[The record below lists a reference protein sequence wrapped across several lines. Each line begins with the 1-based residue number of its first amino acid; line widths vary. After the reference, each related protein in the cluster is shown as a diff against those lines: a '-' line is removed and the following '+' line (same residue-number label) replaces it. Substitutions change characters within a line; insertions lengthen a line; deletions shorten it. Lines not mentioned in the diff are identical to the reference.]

1 MDKET
6 REKIKE
12 FKKQKRYDDIFINYG
27 TKAYIKNTPTKYRQK
42 ELKKLKK
49 EGRYLDIYNKYG
61 EKEYNK
67 VLVKARTQEI
77 KEAKGSFQAFTWEAT
92 QNIKIFLKKLG
103 INVAIGASTL
113 MLTMPVVVQSTIN
126 KNAIKYEKEIENYD
140 ENISKYAE
148 EVKSLKLNHLQTI
161 MKVMDD
167 MWKNIAGYAN
177 PEKDISGFLELDLAT
192 EDGYGVCR
200 NMASDVAKKLNKID
214 ERYNARTINV
224 KMEHGDYQIANIER
238 KVIETNETVEQEN
251 EQQGSNILENLAG
264 NHMVTLVDIPD
275 RDITLVADPTNP
287 GLGIYEN
294 GEIKMFNTDEK
305 WEGKEISTM
314 LLNGYEGLEMGGTY
328 VNSFHLKSKYSEAKK
343 EFGLEKQN
351 EALNYVRSLEKQNS
365 EKSKEEKFRESL
377 AVASNQ
383 SENIRRDEQNQD
395 GQINAQE
402 KETVNEL

>member
-140 ENISKYAE
+140 ENI
-148 EVKSLKLNHLQTI
+148 
-161 MKVMDD
+161 
-167 MWKNIAGYAN
+167 
-177 PEKDISGFLELDLAT
+177 
-192 EDGYGVCR
+192 
-200 NMASDVAKKLNKID
+200 
-214 ERYNARTINV
+214 
-224 KMEHGDYQIANIER
+224 
-238 KVIETNETVEQEN
+238 
-251 EQQGSNILENLAG
+251 
-264 NHMVTLVDIPD
+264 
-275 RDITLVADPTNP
+275 
-287 GLGIYEN
+287 
-294 GEIKMFNTDEK
+294 
-305 WEGKEISTM
+305 
-314 LLNGYEGLEMGGTY
+314 
-328 VNSFHLKSKYSEAKK
+328 
-343 EFGLEKQN
+343 
-351 EALNYVRSLEKQNS
+351 
-365 EKSKEEKFRESL
+365 
-377 AVASNQ
+377 
-383 SENIRRDEQNQD
+383 
-395 GQINAQE
+395 
-402 KETVNEL
+402 

>member
-92 QNIKIFLKKLG
+92 QNIKIFFKKLG

-365 EKSKEEKFRESL
+365 EKSKKEKFRESL

-395 GQINAQE
+395 RQINAQE

>member
-402 KETVNEL
+402 KETVNER

>member
-12 FKKQKRYDDIFINYG
+12 LKKQKRYDDIFINYG
-27 TKAYIKNTPTKYRQK
+27 TNAYINNTPNKYRKQ

-49 EGRYLDIYNKYG
+49 EGKYLDIYNKYG
-61 EKEYNK
+61 ENEYNK

-77 KEAKGSFQAFTWEAT
+77 KEAKGSFKAFTWEAT
-92 QNIKIFLKKLG
+92 QNVKMFMKKLG
-103 INVAIGASTL
+103 FDVAIGASTI
-113 MLTMPVVVQSTIN
+113 MLTMPVVTQSTIN
-126 KNAIKYEKEIENYD
+126 ENAVKYEKEIEAYD

-148 EVKSLKLNHLQTI
+148 EVKALKLNHLQTI
-161 MKVMDD
+161 MKVIDD
-167 MWKNIAGYAN
+167 MWKNIEGYAN
-177 PEKDISGFLELDLAT
+177 PEKDILGFLELDLAT
-192 EDGYGVCR
+192 KDGYGVCR

-238 KVIETNETVEQEN
+238 NVIETNETVEQEN
-251 EQQGSNILENLAG
+251 EQQGNNILKNLVG

-294 GEIKMFNTDEK
+294 GEIEMFNTDER
-305 WEGKEISTM
+305 WEGKEMSTA
-314 LLNGYEGLEMGGTY
+314 LLNGYEGLEIIGTY
-328 VNSFHLKSKYSEAKK
+328 VDSFNLKSKYSEAEK

-351 EALNYVRSLEKQNS
+351 EALSYVRSLEKQKV

-383 SENIRRDEQNQD
+383 NESIGIVNQD
-395 GQINAQE
+395 QNREINTQKKDNA
-402 KETVNEL
+402 NER

>member
-6 REKIKE
+6 REKLKE

-395 GQINAQE
+395 RQINAQE

>member
-67 VLVKARTQEI
+67 VLVKVRTQEI